1 MLGWLIGFIIIITLI
16 IIADITVLTIN
27 CEGINDF
34 TVDEDIFEEKKNDK
48 GQESRENDIII
59 NLEKIIRKGQ

>member
-16 IIADITVLTIN
+16 IIADITVLAIN

-34 TVDEDIFEEKKNDK
+34 KINDETEKKNDK

-59 NLEKIIRKGQ
+59 NLEKIIRKCQ

>member
-16 IIADITVLTIN
+16 IIADLTIN
-27 CEGINDF
+27 DFENDF
-34 TVDEDIFEEKKNDK
+34 ISKEDYENFIKKNDN
-48 GQESRENDIII
+48 EIII